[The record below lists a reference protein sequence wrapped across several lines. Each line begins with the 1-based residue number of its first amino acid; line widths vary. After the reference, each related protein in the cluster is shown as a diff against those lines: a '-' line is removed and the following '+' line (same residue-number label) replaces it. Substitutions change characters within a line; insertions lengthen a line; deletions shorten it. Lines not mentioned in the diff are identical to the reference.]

1 MSLLTDALGEL
12 AAVDGA
18 YSWASNNPVGMSDPS
33 GRHPLTDAEFA
44 SWRDS
49 HRTGLAAVG
58 DWVTACDPV
67 TGEAL
72 AHTVTATAPTGRTQR
87 VYSFEVDGL
96 QAYYVRTGTTFI
108 AVHNECSELAR
119 QLQRRASSGVDRVQ
133 EVIRETAESRSKSFT
148 SRYGLTQSE
157 ALEAGEQWLGEGYI
171 TRDAEQWVFRSAD
184 GTRGFRMGPSSL
196 AGGHKPWVPHVH
208 LERYNPLKGLS
219 QRKDKPIV
227 NNHIPLL
234 DLLEE

>member
-18 YSWASNNPVGMSDPS
+18 YSWAGNNPVGMSDPS
-33 GRHPLTDAEFA
+33 RRHPLTDAEFA

-49 HRTGLAAVG
+49 HRTGLAAAG
-58 DWVTACDPV
+58 DRVAACDPI

-72 AHTVTATAPTGRTQR
+72 ARTVTATAPTGRTQR

-96 QAYYVRTGTTFI
+96 QAYYVRAGTTFI

-119 QLQRRASSGVDRVQ
+119 QLQRRASSDVDRVQ
-133 EVIRETAESRSKSFT
+133 AVIRETESRSESFT

-157 ALEAGEQWLGEGYI
+157 ALEAGEQWLGEGYR
-171 TRDAEQWVFRSAD
+171 TMDAEQWVFRSAD
-184 GTRGFRMGPSSL
+184 GSRGFRMVPSSL
-196 AGGHKPWVPHVH
+196 AGGHDPWVAHVH
-208 LERYNPLKGLS
+208 LERYNPLKGRS
-219 QRKDKPIV
+219 IWKGQPV
-227 NNHIPLL
+227 TNNHVPLL
-234 DLLEE
+234 DLLEK

>member
-1 MSLLTDALGEL
+1 MSAGGGGAVETRFVYDAAGRRVREERADGGVRVFAWGALARLESVSIDGALEKRRVSLLTDALGEL
-12 AAVDGA
+12 TAVDGA
-18 YSWASNNPVGMSDPS
+18 YSWAGNNPVGMSDPS
-33 GRHPLTDAEFA
+33 RRHPLTDAEFA

-49 HRTGLAAVG
+49 HRTGLAAAG
-58 DWVTACDPV
+58 DRVAACDPV

-72 AHTVTATAPTGRTQR
+72 ARTVTATAPTGRTQR

-96 QAYYVRTGTTFI
+96 QAYYVRAGTTFI

-157 ALEAGEQWLGEGYI
+157 ALEAGE
-171 TRDAEQWVFRSAD
+171 
-184 GTRGFRMGPSSL
+184 
-196 AGGHKPWVPHVH
+196 
-208 LERYNPLKGLS
+208 
-219 QRKDKPIV
+219 
-227 NNHIPLL
+227 
-234 DLLEE
+234 